1 MKSTRERNLMTE
13 QEMRKAAEALIYWR
27 KTERDMI
34 ADKTA
39 FNMQAH
45 ALAKRHV
52 RDLADGFIK
61 RGVQP

>member
-1 MKSTRERNLMTE
+1 MTE